1 MAVLNES
8 DGLIHHEF
16 NRLSSFKSQTG
27 QLYFGSLAGLN
38 EINPQKVKQQLKASE
53 KTKIYISRLS
63 YFDEESKQTVNIRNF
78 QPNSSPLNLPAE
90 QRFLSVK
97 LGMSNYGEMARS
109 RYAYRLNGLQ
119 KDWNY
124 MGSEHL
130 IRLPNLPSG
139 KYILEI
145 AGIDH
150 KGNWTSNTIQIPIRA
165 EEYFYKQAWFYILCA
180 IPFLTFAFL
189 WIRRLRS
196 EKYRLE
202 KEVDKRTLEIRQ
214 DKELIQQQASELQ
227 QLDQMKSRF
236 FANISHDLR
245 TPITLISGPAEL
257 LAEEDYV
264 KEKSAFHKAVV
275 TIGKNS
281 KKLLRLIDE
290 ILDLARL
297 ESKTVK
303 LHEEVIPVVEFA
315 QSIFDTYALEA
326 QHKKL
331 QFELIAEVEEQM
343 ELLVDP
349 NRLEKII
356 NNLLSNALKFT
367 ASGDHIQLHIFK
379 EQEQVIFEVAD
390 TGRGIPAE
398 DLPHVFE
405 RFFQSKNQDLVQ
417 TSGSGI
423 GLSLCQDFA
432 KLMKG
437 SLSVNSTFG
446 QGSTFRLSLPLKQGQ
461 AGSTWQSTA
470 TKISDIQASKNIPST
485 SSPTKTSKLMI
496 VEDNVEVQGFLQQLL
511 APDYEVLTFDDGQA
525 ALDFLSA
532 NKNKSLPVDLI
543 LSDINMPR
551 LDGYGLVE
559 ALKKEEQWQQIP
571 LIMLTA
577 RTKER
582 SKLQALRMGV
592 DDYLTKPFSPIELKV
607 RIENILGNYQK
618 RIAFQKDYL
627 KVNPQ
632 FEASPSADQ
641 VWLKDLETYALE
653 ALEKRID
660 LTAGHLAVQLNIGER
675 QLARKVKLLTGLTI
689 GKYITEVKLQ
699 KARHLVEE
707 RSYSTIAEI
716 GYASGFRSPSYF
728 TKVFT
733 DYFGK
738 TPTAYQ

>member
-1 MAVLNES
+1 
-8 DGLIHHEF
+8 
-16 NRLSSFKSQTG
+16 
-27 QLYFGSLAGLN
+27 
-38 EINPQKVKQQLKASE
+38 
-53 KTKIYISRLS
+53 
-63 YFDEESKQTVNIRNF
+63 
-78 QPNSSPLNLPAE
+78 
-90 QRFLSVK
+90 
-97 LGMSNYGEMARS
+97 
-109 RYAYRLNGLQ
+109 
-119 KDWNY
+119 
-124 MGSEHL
+124 
-130 IRLPNLPSG
+130 
-139 KYILEI
+139 
-145 AGIDH
+145 
-150 KGNWTSNTIQIPIRA
+150 
-165 EEYFYKQAWFYILCA
+165 
-180 IPFLTFAFL
+180 
-189 WIRRLRS
+189 
-196 EKYRLE
+196 
-202 KEVDKRTLEIRQ
+202 
-214 DKELIQQQASELQ
+214 
-227 QLDQMKSRF
+227 
-236 FANISHDLR
+236 
-245 TPITLISGPAEL
+245 
-257 LAEEDYV
+257 
-264 KEKSAFHKAVV
+264 
-275 TIGKNS
+275 
-281 KKLLRLIDE
+281 
-290 ILDLARL
+290 
-297 ESKTVK
+297 
-303 LHEEVIPVVEFA
+303 
-315 QSIFDTYALEA
+315 
-326 QHKKL
+326 
-331 QFELIAEVEEQM
+331 
-343 ELLVDP
+343 
-349 NRLEKII
+349 
-356 NNLLSNALKFT
+356 
-367 ASGDHIQLHIFK
+367 
-379 EQEQVIFEVAD
+379 
-390 TGRGIPAE
+390 
-398 DLPHVFE
+398 
-405 RFFQSKNQDLVQ
+405 
-417 TSGSGI
+417 
-423 GLSLCQDFA
+423 
-432 KLMKG
+432 
-437 SLSVNSTFG
+437 
-446 QGSTFRLSLPLKQGQ
+446 
-461 AGSTWQSTA
+461 
-470 TKISDIQASKNIPST
+470 
-485 SSPTKTSKLMI
+485 MI

-632 FEASPSADQ
+632 FEVSPSADQ